1 MVHELIGIQNNRV
14 SLGAVSGV
22 PKDLQEVVLS
32 AEHDEFYAQVRSK
45 LLYKDQKTKN
55 LTDNMDSHK
64 YQILNLRQACTLDM
78 FIFLTIK
85 LHII

>member
-45 LLYKDQKTKN
+45 LLYKDQKI
-55 LTDNMDSHK
+55 LTHNMDSHK
-64 YQILNLRQACTLDM
+64 YQILNLRQAFTLDK
-78 FIFLTIK
+78 FI
-85 LHII
+85 